1 MIHLTSPVLLAEL
14 TSCQTRRAIG
24 LSSSDEPFIQIS
36 GAVVGRQGFEPWTN
50 GLKGRC
56 STAELPTRSSAGAK
70 GTRVCPMSKPVFRDV
85 RLRIIGTRSRCVPGF
100 LLLHDRFPFSGQAHS
115 ILRMKPRY
123 LAMAVL
129 CCAWIAQAAD
139 SYTIAVIPKGTTHE
153 FWKSIHAGAVKAQR
167 ELDGKGTKVRLFW
180 KGPLRED
187 DRDQQIQVV
196 ENFTSRRV
204 SGIVLAPLD
213 SRALV
218 NPVASA
224 RQAGVPT
231 VVMDSDLNSDAQVSF
246 VATDNFKG
254 GQMGADHLA
263 KLLGGKGNVL
273 LLRYQVG
280 SASTE
285 AREAGF
291 LDAIQK
297 YPDIKLVSSDQYAG
311 ATRELA
317 YQAAQ
322 NLLNRFGNQIQ
333 GVFCP
338 CEPVT
343 VTMTKALQDRG
354 LAKGKVKLVG
364 FDAGSQSVKDLA
376 GGDIHALVVQNPV
389 KMGYLGVMT
398 LVEHLQGKPVEKRI
412 DTGVTIATRE
422 NMKEP
427 EVHELLNPPLKKYLD
442 E

>member
-1 MIHLTSPVLLAEL
+1 
-14 TSCQTRRAIG
+14 
-24 LSSSDEPFIQIS
+24 
-36 GAVVGRQGFEPWTN
+36 
-50 GLKGRC
+50 
-56 STAELPTRSSAGAK
+56 
-70 GTRVCPMSKPVFRDV
+70 
-85 RLRIIGTRSRCVPGF
+85 
-100 LLLHDRFPFSGQAHS
+100 
-115 ILRMKPRY
+115 MKP
-123 LAMAVL
+123 LLMAMAVA
-129 CCAWIAQAAD
+129 CCALVVRAAD
-139 SYTIAVIPKGTTHE
+139 SYTLAVIPKGTTHE

-167 ELDGKGTKVRLFW
+167 ELEKEGTKVRLYW

-213 SRALV
+213 SQALV

-224 RQAGVPT
+224 KQAGVPT
-231 VVMDSDLNSDAQVSF
+231 VVIDSDLKSDKQVSF

-254 GQMGADHLA
+254 GQMGGDHLA
-263 KLLGGKGNVL
+263 KLLGGKGSVL

-297 YPDIKLVSSDQYAG
+297 HPDIKIVSADQYSG

-322 NLLNRFGNQIQ
+322 NLLNRYGSKIQ

-338 CEPVT
+338 CEAVT
-343 VTMTKALQDRG
+343 VGMTKALQDRG
-354 LAKGKVKLVG
+354 LAGGKVKVVG
-364 FDAGSQSVKDLA
+364 FDAGTQSVRDLQ
-376 GGDIHALVVQNPV
+376 GGDVQALVVQNPV
-389 KMGYLGVMT
+389 RMGYLGVVTM
-398 LVEHLQGKPVEKRI
+398 VRHLQGKPVEKRV
-412 DTGVTIATRE
+412 DTGVSVATKD
-422 NMKEP
+422 NMKQP
-427 EVHELLNPPLKKYLD
+427 EIDELLNPPLKQYLD

>member
-1 MIHLTSPVLLAEL
+1 M
-14 TSCQTRRAIG
+14 
-24 LSSSDEPFIQIS
+24 
-36 GAVVGRQGFEPWTN
+36 
-50 GLKGRC
+50 
-56 STAELPTRSSAGAK
+56 
-70 GTRVCPMSKPVFRDV
+70 
-85 RLRIIGTRSRCVPGF
+85 
-100 LLLHDRFPFSGQAHS
+100 
-115 ILRMKPRY
+115 
-123 LAMAVL
+123 AMAVA
-129 CCAWIAQAAD
+129 CCALVVRAAD
-139 SYTIAVIPKGTTHE
+139 SYTLAVIPKGTTHE

-167 ELDGKGTKVRLFW
+167 ELEKEGTKVRLYW

-213 SRALV
+213 SQALV

-224 RQAGVPT
+224 KQAGVPT
-231 VVMDSDLNSDAQVSF
+231 VVIDSDLKSDKQVSF

-254 GQMGADHLA
+254 GQMGGDHLA
-263 KLLGGKGNVL
+263 KLLGGKGSVL

-297 YPDIKLVSSDQYAG
+297 HPDIKIVSADQYSG

-322 NLLNRFGNQIQ
+322 NLLNRYGSKIQ

-338 CEPVT
+338 CEAVT
-343 VTMTKALQDRG
+343 VGMTKALQDRG
-354 LAKGKVKLVG
+354 LAGGKVKVVG
-364 FDAGSQSVKDLA
+364 FDAGTQSVRDLQ
-376 GGDIHALVVQNPV
+376 GGDVQALVVQNPV
-389 KMGYLGVMT
+389 RMGYLGVVTM
-398 LVEHLQGKPVEKRI
+398 VRHLQGKPVEKRV
-412 DTGVTIATRE
+412 DTGVSVATRE
-422 NMKEP
+422 NMKQTEID
-427 EVHELLNPPLKKYLD
+427 ELLNPPLKQYLD